1 MISYKLL
8 NTLITPD
15 ARTEAATTHELNTP
29 RLPETTPEIKIEN
42 EFARPPQSNAAHEP
56 PPPVGGRMATDPNR
70 GIEPRLAPHDGKMTH
85 PASNLVGALEPPR
98 GGGVFDGRASA
109 L

>member
-42 EFARPPQSNAAHEP
+42 EFARTFAIKVRRMSPRPLLGGGWRPTRTAESN
-56 PPPVGGRMATDPNR
+56 
-70 GIEPRLAPHDGKMTH
+70 
-85 PASNLVGALEPPR
+85 PASRPTVER
-98 GGGVFDGRASA
+98 
-109 L
+109 